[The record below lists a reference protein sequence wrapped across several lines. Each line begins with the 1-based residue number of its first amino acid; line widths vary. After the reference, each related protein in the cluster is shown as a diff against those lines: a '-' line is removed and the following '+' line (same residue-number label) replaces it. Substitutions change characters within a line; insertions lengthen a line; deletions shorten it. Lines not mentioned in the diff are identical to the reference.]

1 MTQEEKNLNNLLLK
15 DLCARLPYGVKCKMG
30 NYDYIICDIS
40 LERQYDV
47 FYNSRRDFPIGV
59 IGTEDNGNTFYTSV
73 YEKHV
78 KPYLFPLSSMT
89 EEQKY
94 DFYCRFIENDCDFND
109 FKEFYFENN
118 EWHKMLTS
126 IDDIEEIIDWFNKN
140 HFDYRC
146 LIPKGLAIDATDKNI
161 Y

>member
-1 MTQEEKNLNNLLLK
+1 MKQEDKELLLM
-15 DLCARLPYGVKCKMG
+15 DLCSRLPYGVKCKMG

-47 FYNSRRDFPIGV
+47 FYNSGRDFPIGV
-59 IGTEDNGNTFYTSV
+59 IGTEDNGNTFHTTV

-89 EEQKY
+89 EEQKIIY
-94 DFYCRFIENDCDFND
+94 GDFVY
-109 FKEFYFENN
+109 
-118 EWHKMLTS
+118 
-126 IDDIEEIIDWFNKN
+126 EIVSSNPLEIQNRISNLHDWLNKN
-140 HFDYRC
+140 HFDYRG
-146 LIPKGLAIDATDKNI
+146 LIPMDLAIDATNLNI

>member
-1 MTQEEKNLNNLLLK
+1 MKQEDKDLLIQ

-78 KPYLFPLSSMT
+78 KPYLFPLLSMT
-89 EEQKY
+89 EEQKEEY
-94 DFYCRFIENDCDFND
+94 NFVCNKDLDALSEAVFNCTYV
-109 FKEFYFENN
+109 KTRIATPLYYG
-118 EWHKMLTS
+118 
-126 IDDIEEIIDWFNKN
+126 IDWLNAH
-140 HFDYRC
+140 HFDYRG
-146 LIPKGLAIDATDKNI
+146 LIEKGLAIDCTNLNI